1 MKNLFFSIL
10 YLCPTLLLCQKHL
23 VKTNPLLFCV
33 GFINGTYEYA
43 FQKKSSVGFS
53 AGLGL
58 FTGSIASAASLEY
71 RFYPSKT
78 NLNPMKGLYIG
89 PHLFAYNYEGDG
101 NVALGALIGYQWIWK
116 SGVSLDLGLGPQLN
130 FNSSNTNPYG
140 VISVGYV
147 LGE

>member
-1 MKNLFFSIL
+1 MWD
-10 YLCPTLLLCQKHL
+10 LLTGLMSMH
-23 VKTNPLLFCV
+23 F
-33 GFINGTYEYA
+33 
-43 FQKKSSVGFS
+43 KKSSVGFS

-78 NLNPMKGLYIG
+78 NLIPMKGLYIG

-116 SGVSLDLGLGPQLN
+116 SDCIFGFRAWSTIE
-130 FNSSNTNPYG
+130 F
-140 VISVGYV
+140 
-147 LGE
+147 